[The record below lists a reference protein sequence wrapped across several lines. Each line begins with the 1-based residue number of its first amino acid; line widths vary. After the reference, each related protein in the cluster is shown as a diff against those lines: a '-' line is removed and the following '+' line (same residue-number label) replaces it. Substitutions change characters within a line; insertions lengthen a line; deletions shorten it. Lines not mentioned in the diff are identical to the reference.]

1 MELAVWPTP
10 VATGFLSGVGYT
22 VAGRGDRVR
31 VYLDGILLLNFLV
44 DLLLLLGTNRLS
56 GFPAEPRLVWAA
68 LLGAAFAACCV
79 LPGFRF
85 LGNYFWRLVSLL
97 LMGSVAFGWNRS
109 ALRRTCIFAILSMA
123 LGGLALNLH
132 RISFPAL
139 VLGAA
144 GTWAICYGAVG
155 GRIGGREYLNVE
167 IPMGTD
173 VLSVVALKDT
183 GNTLRDPIT
192 GESVLVVS
200 GKVAARLTG
209 LTTDQLSA
217 PLETLGANPRMGL
230 RLIPYHG
237 VGQENGMLLGKRFT
251 DVKMGG
257 RRRSVLVAF
266 APAGLGQGEDY
277 QALTGGIV

>member
-1 MELAVWPTP
+1 MRCACTP
-10 VATGFLSGVGYT
+10 VTTRFSPGREYT
-22 VAGRGDRVR
+22 VSERGDRVR

-68 LLGAAFAACCV
+68 LMGAVFAACCV

-85 LGNYFWRLVSLL
+85 LGNFFWRLVSLL

-109 ALRRTCIFAILSMA
+109 AIRRTCIFAILSMA

-139 VLGAA
+139 ILGAA

-155 GRIGGREYLNVE
+155 GRIGGREYVTVE
-167 IPMGTD
+167 IPVGGD
-173 VLSVVALKDT
+173 VLSVIALKDT
-183 GNTLRDPIT
+183 GNHLRDPVT
-192 GESVLVVS
+192 GESVLVVA
-200 GKVAARLTG
+200 GEIAARLTG
-209 LTTDQLSA
+209 LTPSQLSA

-230 RLIPYHG
+230 RLIPYHA
-237 VGQENGMLLGKRFT
+237 VGQKNGMLLGKRFAN
-251 DVKMGG
+251 VKMGG

-266 APAGLGQGEDY
+266 APEGLGQGEGY

>member
-1 MELAVWPTP
+1 MQI
-10 VATGFLSGVGYT
+10 
-22 VAGRGDRVR
+22 
-31 VYLDGILLLNFLV
+31 YLDGILLLNFLV

-68 LLGAAFAACCV
+68 LLGAAFAGACV

-85 LGNYFWRLVSLL
+85 LGNLFWRLVSLL

-109 ALRRTCIFAILSMA
+109 ALKRTCIFAILSMA

-132 RISFPAL
+132 RITFPAL
-139 VLGAA
+139 ILGAM

-155 GRIGGREYLNVE
+155 GRIGGGEYLTVE
-167 IPMGTD
+167 IPVEGD

-183 GNTLRDPIT
+183 GNTLRDPVT
-192 GESVLVVS
+192 GENVLVVS
-200 GKVAARLTG
+200 GEIASRLTG
-209 LTTDQLSA
+209 LTTDQLST

-230 RLIPYHG
+230 RLIPYHA
-237 VGQENGMLLGKRFT
+237 VGQESGMLLGKRFAN
-251 DVKMGG
+251 VKMGG

-266 APAGLGQGEDY
+266 APEGLGQGEGY

>member
-1 MELAVWPTP
+1 MRCACTP
-10 VATGFLSGVGYT
+10 VTTRFSPGREYT
-22 VAGRGDRVR
+22 VSGRGDRVR

-68 LLGAAFAACCV
+68 LMGAVFAACCV

-85 LGNYFWRLVSLL
+85 LGNFFWRLVSLL

-109 ALRRTCIFAILSMA
+109 AIRRTCIFAILSMA

-139 VLGAA
+139 ILGAA

-155 GRIGGREYLNVE
+155 GRIGGREYVTVE
-167 IPMGTD
+167 IPVGGD
-173 VLSVVALKDT
+173 VLSVIALKDT
-183 GNTLRDPIT
+183 GNHLRDPVT
-192 GESVLVVS
+192 GESVLVVA
-200 GKVAARLTG
+200 GEIAARLTG
-209 LTTDQLSA
+209 LTPSQLSA

-230 RLIPYHG
+230 RLIPYHA
-237 VGQENGMLLGKRFT
+237 VGQKNGMLLGKQFAN
-251 DVKMGG
+251 VKMGG
-257 RRRSVLVAF
+257 RRKSVLVAF
-266 APAGLGQGEDY
+266 APEGLGQGEGY

>member
-1 MELAVWPTP
+1 MRCTFAP
-10 VATGFLSGVGYT
+10 VATGFSAGMDYT
-22 VAGRGDRVR
+22 IAERGDGVQI
-31 VYLDGILLLNFLV
+31 YLDGILLLNFLV

-68 LLGAAFAACCV
+68 ALGAVFAVCCV
-79 LPGFRF
+79 LPDFRF
-85 LGNYFWRLVSLL
+85 LGNFFWRIVSLL

-109 ALRRTCIFAILSMA
+109 ALKRTCIFAILSMA

-139 VLGAA
+139 VLGAM

-155 GRIGGREYLNVE
+155 GRIGGREYLTVE
-167 IPMGTD
+167 IPTDGD

-183 GNTLRDPIT
+183 GNGLRDPVT
-192 GESVLVVS
+192 GENVLVVS
-200 GKVAARLTG
+200 GEIAARLTG
-209 LTTDQLSA
+209 LTPGQLSA

-230 RLIPYHG
+230 RLIPYHA
-237 VGQENGMLLGKRFT
+237 VGQDSGMLLGKRFA

-266 APAGLGQGEDY
+266 APSGLGQGEDY
-277 QALTGGIV
+277 QALTGGTV

>member
-1 MELAVWPTP
+1 ML
-10 VATGFLSGVGYT
+10 
-22 VAGRGDRVR
+22 

-68 LLGAAFAACCV
+68 LMGAVFAACCV

-85 LGNYFWRLVSLL
+85 LGNFFWRLVGLL

-109 ALRRTCIFAILSMA
+109 AIRRTCIFAILSMA

-139 VLGAA
+139 ILGAA

-155 GRIGGREYLNVE
+155 GRIGGREYVTVE
-167 IPMGTD
+167 IPVGGD
-173 VLSVVALKDT
+173 VLSVIALKDT
-183 GNTLRDPIT
+183 GNHLRDPVT
-192 GESVLVVS
+192 GESVLVVA
-200 GKVAARLTG
+200 GEIAARLTG
-209 LTTDQLSA
+209 LTPSQLSA
-217 PLETLGANPRMGL
+217 PLETLGANPWMGL
-230 RLIPYHG
+230 RLIPYHA
-237 VGQENGMLLGKRFT
+237 VGQENGMLLGKRFAN
-251 DVKMGG
+251 VKMGG

-266 APAGLGQGEDY
+266 APEGLGQGEGY

>member
-1 MELAVWPTP
+1 MQI
-10 VATGFLSGVGYT
+10 
-22 VAGRGDRVR
+22 
-31 VYLDGILLLNFLV
+31 YLDGILLLNFLV

-68 LLGAAFAACCV
+68 LLGAAFAGACV

-85 LGNYFWRLVSLL
+85 LGNLFWRLVSLL

-109 ALRRTCIFAILSMA
+109 AIRRTCIFAILSMA

-139 VLGAA
+139 ILGAA
-144 GTWAICYGAVG
+144 GTWAICYCAVG
-155 GRIGGREYLNVE
+155 GRIGGREYVTVE
-167 IPMGTD
+167 IPVGGD
-173 VLSVVALKDT
+173 VLSVVALTDT
-183 GNTLRDPIT
+183 GNHLRDPIT
-192 GESVLVVS
+192 GESVLVVA
-200 GKVAARLTG
+200 GEIAARLTG
-209 LTTDQLSA
+209 LTPSQLSA

-230 RLIPYHG
+230 RLIPYHA
-237 VGQENGMLLGKRFT
+237 VGQESGMLLGKRFAN
-251 DVKMGG
+251 VKMGG

-266 APAGLGQGEDY
+266 DPEGLGQGEGY

>member
-1 MELAVWPTP
+1 MRCACTP
-10 VATGFLSGVGYT
+10 VTTRFSPGREYT
-22 VAGRGDRVR
+22 VSERGDRVR
-31 VYLDGILLLNFLV
+31 VYLDGILLLKFLV

-68 LLGAAFAACCV
+68 LMGAVFAACCV

-85 LGNYFWRLVSLL
+85 LGNFFWRLVGLL

-109 ALRRTCIFAILSMA
+109 AIRRTCIFAILSMA

-139 VLGAA
+139 ILGAA

-155 GRIGGREYLNVE
+155 GRIGGREYVTVE
-167 IPMGTD
+167 IPVGGD
-173 VLSVVALKDT
+173 VLSVIALKDT
-183 GNTLRDPIT
+183 GNHLRDPVT
-192 GESVLVVS
+192 GESVLVVA
-200 GKVAARLTG
+200 GEIAARLTG
-209 LTTDQLSA
+209 LTPSQLSA

-230 RLIPYHG
+230 RLIPYHA
-237 VGQENGMLLGKRFT
+237 VGQENGMLLGKRFAN
-251 DVKMGG
+251 VKMGG

-266 APAGLGQGEDY
+266 APEGLGQGEGY

>member
-1 MELAVWPTP
+1 M
-10 VATGFLSGVGYT
+10 
-22 VAGRGDRVR
+22 R
-31 VYLDGILLLNFLV
+31 VYLDGVLLLNFLV

-68 LLGAAFAACCV
+68 LMGAVFAACCV

-85 LGNYFWRLVSLL
+85 LGNFFWRLVSLL

-109 ALRRTCIFAILSMA
+109 AIRRTCIFAILSMA

-139 VLGAA
+139 ILGAA

-155 GRIGGREYLNVE
+155 GRIGGREYVTVE
-167 IPMGTD
+167 IPVGGD

-183 GNTLRDPIT
+183 GNNLRDPVT
-192 GESVLVVS
+192 GESVLVVA
-200 GKVAARLTG
+200 GEIAARLTG
-209 LTTDQLSA
+209 LTPSQLSA

-230 RLIPYHG
+230 RLIPYHA
-237 VGQENGMLLGKRFT
+237 VGQENGMLLGKRFAN
-251 DVKMGG
+251 VKMGG

-266 APAGLGQGEDY
+266 APEGLGQGEGY